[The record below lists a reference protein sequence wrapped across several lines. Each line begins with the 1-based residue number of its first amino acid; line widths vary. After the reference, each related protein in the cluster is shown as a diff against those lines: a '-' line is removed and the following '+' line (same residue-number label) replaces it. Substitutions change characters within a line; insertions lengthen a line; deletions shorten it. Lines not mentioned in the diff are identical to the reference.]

1 MEISKVVTLEASC
14 DDLVGRSR
22 HFSDQISLA
31 VAECSWEDTK
41 PKRYA
46 ISWGVGIRVSIIAWL
61 VVFVVPLS
69 LIVLCFEAGDVPES
83 IIGLF
88 ASMIAIAIVGVLV
101 LTFATP
107 SAIARDSERNFTL
120 YISPIMIPLIRFGIM
135 DVSAVRK
142 IEWPELFCMKAVGY
156 PTDWQRSVCIELKSG
171 RKILF
176 SLKDPDMF
184 IGDMQS
190 LSV

>member
-14 DDLVGRSR
+14 DELVGRSR
-22 HFSDQISLA
+22 DFSEQVSLA
-31 VAECSWEDTK
+31 VAECSWEGTK